1 MENQFISAHSGKD
14 IISSVSLIILGSVL
28 IAAPVGVSLNIIGAI
43 VFISGIITI
52 FILKSSFKNTEDG
65 KKYSKK
71 ELYFANNKREALIAA
86 IKSAPETI
94 NIDKNEIGNA
104 IRLDLYYSKDAG
116 KAYLQL
122 FEYVPYQYEPCSE
135 QKVYSIDKV
144 AELIK

>member
-1 MENQFISAHSGKD
+1 MENQFTSAHSNKD
-14 IISSVSLIILGSVL
+14 IISSVSLILIGSAL

-43 VFISGIITI
+43 VFISGIIMI
-52 FILKSSFKNTEDG
+52 FILKSSFKNREDG

-71 ELYFANNKREALIAA
+71 EFYFTNNKREALIAA
-86 IKSAPETI
+86 IDSAPETI
-94 NIDKNEIGNA
+94 NIDKNEVGNA

-122 FEYVPYQYEPCSE
+122 FEYVPYQYEPCSA
-135 QKVYSIDKV
+135 QKEYSIDKI